1 MESSSTSRY
10 TTVADVAQLAQVSK
24 AQAARALGGYGA
36 VSDEVR
42 SRVLAAAETL
52 QYHPNEL
59 ARSMNTG
66 RSKTIGVVVGD
77 IENPYFSLAMRGI
90 YDTCKAGG
98 FDVILIN
105 TGEDL
110 STEIDAVNVL
120 LDKRVDGMIVAP
132 VTRSPSTHLKRVVDS
147 GRPVVLLDRK
157 VPSLPVDTVVAE
169 MQQVSYQA
177 ARHLLDEGHTRVGY
191 ISSLDVGGA
200 DFTVDLDLGSNPVAE
215 RIAGMRR
222 AFDEGGVALPVD
234 LIRLGAGKQHSIADL
249 VDALLAGP
257 DPATAIVASDSVIA
271 LEALAELQRAGI
283 RIPDDVSFLM
293 FDELPWAGLM
303 TPPITVVAQPV
314 YDQGVAAAEILL
326 RRIGGDR
333 SEPEHLALPSR
344 LIVRGS
350 VAAIGSPVDPVTTG
364 ASA

>member
-1 MESSSTSRY
+1 MESSSASRY
-10 TTVADVAQLAQVSK
+10 TTVADVARLAQVSK

-90 YDTCKAGG
+90 YDTSKAGG

-110 STEIDAVNVL
+110 ATEIDAVNVL

-132 VTRSPSTHLKRVVDS
+132 VTRSSSTHLNRVVDS

-157 VPSLPVDTVVAE
+157 LPSLPVDSVVAE
-169 MQQVSYQA
+169 MRQVSYEA

-191 ISSLDVGGA
+191 ISSLDVGGVG
-200 DFTVDLDLGSNPVAE
+200 FTLDLDLGTNPVTE
-215 RIAGMRR
+215 RLAGIRQ
-222 AFDEGGVALPVD
+222 AFNEAGVALPTD
-234 LIRLGAGKQHSIADL
+234 LIRLGAGKQHSIGDL
-249 VDALLAGP
+249 VQALVTGP

-271 LEALAELQRAGI
+271 LEALAELQRAGV

-314 YDQGVAAAEILL
+314 YDQGVAAAALLL

-344 LIVRGS
+344 LIRRGS
-350 VAAIGSPVDPVTTG
+350 VAPVGSAIAAAP
-364 ASA
+364 A